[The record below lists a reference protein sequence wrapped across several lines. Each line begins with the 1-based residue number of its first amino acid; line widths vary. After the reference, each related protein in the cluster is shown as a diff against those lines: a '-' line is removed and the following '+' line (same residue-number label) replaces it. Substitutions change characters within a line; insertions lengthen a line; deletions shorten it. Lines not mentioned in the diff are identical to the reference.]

1 MSVRLTAGRA
11 RCAEVKRPAFTL
23 VELLVV
29 IAIIGVLVAL
39 LLPAV
44 QAARE
49 AARRTQCINNLKQLG
64 LANHNY
70 HDTYGALPYRRGGTC
85 CWISGAPSG
94 INNAGRLSPFVPL
107 MPYYEQGAMYDQI
120 KAGDPVNGIS
130 RGGPYAWA
138 GWAVWNTAPTMLRCP
153 SDAGGMTVLQSHSY
167 AFCMGDSVTGLNPGY
182 TGRNRGIFG
191 QVTRFSDILDGTS
204 NTIMMSE
211 RTRALTNAG
220 PVAVGLNQ
228 VEVVLGIANGIAGTN
243 TNPQICLSATV
254 TNGKYFVAGLNVKGR
269 WGHMYTDGQAERVG
283 FNTVL
288 PPNSPSCSEGVDV
301 NSDNTVG
308 LLPPASRHPGGVNV
322 LLADGSTRFISQTIN
337 SGNLAAVPVTAGQSP
352 YGVWG
357 ALGSMSG
364 SESLGEF

>member
-11 RCAEVKRPAFTL
+11 GLKRPAFTL

-94 INNAGRLSPFVPL
+94 INNAQRLSPFVPL

-120 KAGDPVNGIS
+120 RAGDVANGIS
-130 RGGPYAWA
+130 PGGPYAWA
-138 GWAVWNTAPTMLRCP
+138 GWAVWNNAPAMLRCP
-153 SDAGGMTVLQSHSY
+153 SDAGGMTVAQSHSY
-167 AFCMGDSVTGLNPGY
+167 AFSMGDSVTGLNPGY

-191 QVTRFSDILDGTS
+191 QVTRFADIMDGTS

-211 RTRALTNAG
+211 RTRALTNSG
-220 PVAVGLNQ
+220 PAVVGANQ
-228 VEVVLGIANGIAGTN
+228 VEVVLGIANEIAGSS
-243 TNPQICLSATV
+243 TNPQICLSAAV
-254 TNGKYFVAGLNVKGR
+254 TNGRYFTAGVNVKGR

-288 PPNSPSCSEGVDV
+288 PPNAPSCSQGNNV
-301 NSDNTVG
+301 NSDNTEG
-308 LLPPASRHPGGVNV
+308 LYPPSSRHPGGVNV

-337 SGNLAAVPVTAGQSP
+337 TGNLAAPPVGAGQSP

-357 ALGSMSG
+357 ALGSISG
-364 SESLGEF
+364 SESVSEF